1 MNIPSSGLGSILTAH
16 RNVMA
21 NMNRNF
27 EILSSGTKL
36 GKPKNNPVAYKE
48 IELHN
53 ETFRKLEVFSNNL
66 HSAGATVGI
75 ALSSMTM
82 ADEQLK
88 LMEQKLR
95 DAFFYPEGSEDRAH
109 HLREYNRMLP
119 LIDDIAQAP
128 DAGARRLL
136 DSPDDFPE
144 AGDIFVKIA
153 PEGQQLRL
161 RAQQI
166 RVGEDGLDVRLI
178 DNPEATND
186 DTIREEIVR
195 LELARETLLDKS
207 KALGVDASTI
217 EKSLNFNGALMNQH
231 QLAAARLDDTDLN
244 REAILST
251 SLKVRQELA
260 LNSIQSVL
268 GNREMALQLLR

>member
-16 RNVMA
+16 RNVIA

-27 EILSSGTKL
+27 DILSTGTKVA
-36 GKPKNNPVAYKE
+36 KPKNNPVIYKE

-66 HSAGATVGI
+66 HAAGSSVGV
-75 ALSSMTM
+75 ALSSMSM

-95 DAFFYPEGSEDRAH
+95 DAIFYPEGSEDRAH

-119 LIDDIAQAP
+119 LINDIARAP
-128 DAGARRLL
+128 DPGARRLL
-136 DSPDDFPE
+136 DSPDDFDE

-161 RAQQI
+161 RAQPI
-166 RVGEDGLDVRLI
+166 HVGEDGLDVRLI
-178 DNPEATND
+178 DDPVATND
-186 DTIREEIVR
+186 DSIREEIIR

-231 QLAAARLDDTDLN
+231 QLAATRLDDTDLN

>member
-1 MNIPSSGLGSILTAH
+1 MNIPSSGLGTILTSH
-16 RNVMA
+16 RDVMA
-21 NMNRNF
+21 SMNRNF
-27 EILSSGTKL
+27 NILSTGTKI
-36 GKPKNNPVAYKE
+36 GHPKHNPVVYKE

-53 ETFRKLEVFSNNL
+53 ETYRKLEIFSNNL

-95 DAFFYPEGSEDRAH
+95 DAIFYPEGSEDRAH
-109 HLREYNRMLP
+109 HLREYNRILP
-119 LIDDIAQAP
+119 LIDDIARAP
-128 DAGARRLL
+128 DAGAQRLL
-136 DSPDDFPE
+136 DSTERFAE

-161 RAQQI
+161 RAQPI
-166 RVGEDGLDVRLI
+166 HVGEGGLEV
-178 DNPEATND
+178 NAVD
-186 DTIREEIVR
+186 DPGGTSDTTIREELIR
-195 LELARETLLDKS
+195 IELAREALLDKR

-217 EKSLNFNGALMNQH
+217 EKSINFNNAIMNQH
-231 QLAAARLDDTDLN
+231 QVAAGRLDDTDLN

-251 SLKVRQELA
+251 SLKVRQELV

-268 GNREMALQLLR
+268 GNRELALQLMR

>member
-1 MNIPSSGLGSILTAH
+1 MNIPSSGLGTILTSH
-16 RNVMA
+16 RDLMA

-27 EILSSGTKL
+27 NILSTGTKI
-36 GKPKNNPVAYKE
+36 GHPKNNPVVYKE

-53 ETFRKLEVFSNNL
+53 ETYRKLEIFSNNL
-66 HSAGATVGI
+66 HAAGATVGI

-95 DAFFYPEGSEDRAH
+95 DAIFYPEGSEDRAH
-109 HLREYNRMLP
+109 HLREYNRILP
-119 LIDDIAQAP
+119 LIDDIARAP

-136 DSPDDFPE
+136 DSPDRFDE
-144 AGDIFVKIA
+144 AGDLFVKIA

-161 RAQQI
+161 RAQPI
-166 RVGEDGLDVRLI
+166 HVGEGGLEVNAVTDPV
-178 DNPEATND
+178 ATSD
-186 DTIREEIVR
+186 AVIREELIR
-195 LELARETLLDKS
+195 LELARETLLDKR

-217 EKSLNFNGALMNQH
+217 EKSIDFNSAIMNQH
-231 QLAAARLDDTDLN
+231 RVAATRLDDTDLN
-244 REAILST
+244 REAVLST
-251 SLKVRQELA
+251 SLRVRQELV

-268 GNREMALQLLR
+268 GNREMALQLMR